1 MAKRAFV
8 TGSSHGL
15 GAHLASRLAG
25 DGWKVTGLGR
35 RPEAETPGTAGVDY
49 IQADLS
55 RPETVER
62 LPALLGET
70 PDLIV
75 HNAVS
80 YPPRGAQEL
89 SLADLDSV
97 FRVNALAPYRL
108 TLDLLAA
115 KPDTRFTS
123 VVVVN
128 SESMYHADRDSGV
141 YAASKAALRVLTT
154 ALADVCRSRNAGV
167 ATLLLGPL
175 ADPDK
180 VEQLR
185 RVAAGRG
192 VDEAEITRIFLRKSN
207 PDLVIEE
214 LIDFESCYRSVQYIA
229 DLGRAANG
237 MVCRLDGGSAGS
249 LI

>member
-1 MAKRAFV
+1 MAQHALV

-15 GAHLASRLAG
+15 GAHLAARLAA

-35 RPEAETPGTAGVDY
+35 RPASETPATPGVDHL
-49 IQADLS
+49 QADLS
-55 RPETVER
+55 RPETLKWITDR
-62 LPALLGET
+62 LGEA

-80 YPPRGAQEL
+80 YPPRPAHEL
-89 SLADLDSV
+89 SLAELEDV

-115 KPDTRFTS
+115 TPDTRFTS
-123 VVVVN
+123 VVVIN
-128 SESMYHADRDSGV
+128 SESMFHADRDSGA
-141 YAASKAALRVLTT
+141 YAASKAALRVLTGS
-154 ALADVCRSRNAGV
+154 LADACRSRNTAV

-180 VEQLR
+180 VAQLQ
-185 RVAAGRG
+185 RVAARRG
-192 VDEAEITRIFLRKSN
+192 VDEAEITRVFLRKSN

-214 LIDFESCYRSVQYIA
+214 LIDFDACYRSVQYLA
-229 DLGRAANG
+229 GLGRAANG
-237 MVCRLDGGSAGS
+237 MLCRLDGGSAGS